1 VQQSR
6 RSRSNLRSLEHD
18 REKWETGFS
27 EEIMLQEYSRTGEV
41 VMAQMTDVSTSAPG
55 AEAPWYKS
63 LTGSQWRTLLA
74 ANLGWLFDGYE
85 TYALILTVGP
95 AMHSLLEPSQYSQI
109 PTFAGTVISIT
120 LLGWGIGGICGGIF
134 ADYFGRRRTM
144 IYAILAYSI
153 MTGLTAF
160 SFNWISFAILR
171 FLVGI
176 AIGSEWATGTSMLAE
191 LWPQNARGKG
201 AGLMQCGLGIG
212 FFLASLIWLFVSGF
226 GPDAWRYMFVI
237 GILPA
242 LLTVWIRTSIDESH
256 AWQSVDAQRKDAQTR
271 KDSGATLNA
280 HEQALTRFTV
290 ADLFVDPTTRRHTII
305 VFLMSLTTTLAWWG
319 ISSWVPPYI
328 ASVAAKAG
336 QPAAQ
341 WASYAGMAY
350 NFGAILGYASL
361 GFLADRFGRK
371 PVVMIFF
378 ALAFVMTPVLFLWTQ
393 DLTLLLVAA
402 AVNAFFTLG
411 QYSWMPVWLPELFPT
426 RSRATGLAFT
436 FNAPRF
442 IAFLGPLYAGFLI
455 TQFGGF
461 SHAAMTIACIY
472 ALGFVCTPFLPETN
486 GKPLPA

>member
-1 VQQSR
+1 
-6 RSRSNLRSLEHD
+6 
-18 REKWETGFS
+18 
-27 EEIMLQEYSRTGEV
+27 
-41 VMAQMTDVSTSAPG
+41 MAQMTDVSTSAPG
-55 AEAPWYKS
+55 AEVPWYKS
-63 LTGSQWRTLLA
+63 LTGNQWRMLFA

-95 AMHSLLEPSQYSQI
+95 AMHSLLDPSQYAQI
-109 PTFAGTVISIT
+109 PSFAGMVISIT
-120 LLGWGIGGICGGIF
+120 LLGWGIGGIIGGIL
-134 ADYFGRRRTM
+134 ADYVGRRRTM

-201 AGLMQCGLGIG
+201 AGIMQCGLGIG
-212 FFLASLIWLFVSGF
+212 FFLASLLWLFVSGY

-242 LLTVWIRTSIDESH
+242 LLTVWIRSTIEESQP
-256 AWQSVDAQRKDAQTR
+256 WREVDAQRRDAKVR
-271 KDSGATLNA
+271 KEAGATLTA
-280 HEQALTRFTV
+280 HDQALTRFTV
-290 ADLFVDPTTRRHTII
+290 ADLFVDPTTRLRTII

-328 ASVAAKAG
+328 ASVAAKSG
-336 QPAAQ
+336 LPGAQ

-350 NFGAILGYASL
+350 NAGAIIGYASL

-378 ALAFVMTPVLFLWTQ
+378 AMAFVMTPVLFLWTQ

-426 RSRATGLAFT
+426 RSRATGVAFA

-442 IAFLGPLYAGFLI
+442 IAFLGPLYAGVLI
-455 TQFGGF
+455 AQFGGF
-461 SHAAMTIACIY
+461 SRAAMTIACIY
-472 ALGFVCTPFLPETN
+472 ALGFVVTPFLPETN